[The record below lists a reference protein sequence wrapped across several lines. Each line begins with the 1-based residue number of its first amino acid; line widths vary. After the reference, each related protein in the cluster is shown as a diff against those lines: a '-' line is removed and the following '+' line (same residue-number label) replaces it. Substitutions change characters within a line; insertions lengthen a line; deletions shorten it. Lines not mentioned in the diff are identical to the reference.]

1 VKKAGRTIGG
11 PVEFSWS
18 DEDDR
23 FRHELRDFIDSELP
37 PRWTDLIPGEEPASE
52 FIRDFCGKLGQR
64 GWLTP
69 HWPSQYGGS
78 DGSPWQ
84 FIILGEELWGAGEP
98 RGSQYMNV
106 NWIGPAIINAG
117 TPEQKSY
124 HLRRISAGDVFWCQG
139 FSETEAGTDL
149 ANMRTAAERDGD
161 DYVING
167 EKVWT
172 SYAAEADF
180 CFLLARTDPN
190 STGNKGISIFLVPTG
205 TPGFTI
211 EPIPSVLDI
220 HEFNRLTFTN
230 VRVPVSARLGPENA
244 GWQVVRE
251 ALSHERIGGPR
262 YARAARV
269 TERLREMA
277 RSRGWWDRDGIKS
290 RLAEADASC
299 EAARL
304 LVYQAIHA
312 RSRGRSEDL
321 EVSLARV
328 AIVRCERIV
337 AEVALEMFEDES
349 LELGSIANSQLKT
362 SMIAGLGGGSVE
374 VQLNGIA
381 RALLGPAER

>member
-1 VKKAGRTIGG
+1 MDFT
-11 PVEFSWS
+11 WS
-18 DEDDR
+18 EHDAA
-23 FRHELRDFIDSELP
+23 FRSELRTFVTDELP
-37 PRWTDLIPGEEPASE
+37 QRWLELIPGEEPASD
-52 FIRDFCGKLGQR
+52 FILDFCRKLGQK

-69 HWPSQYGGS
+69 HWPEQYGGT
-78 DGSPWQ
+78 DGSAWQ
-84 FIILGEELWGAGEP
+84 FIILGEELWSAGEP

-117 TPEQKSY
+117 TAEQRDY

-139 FSETEAGTDL
+139 FSEAGAGTDL
-149 ANMRTAAERDGD
+149 ANMATTAVRDGD

-167 EKVWT
+167 EKLWT
-172 SYAAEADF
+172 SYAGEADF
-180 CFLLARTDPN
+180 CFLLARTDPQ
-190 STGNKGISIFLVPTG
+190 STGNKGISVFLVPTD

-230 VRVPVSARLGPENA
+230 VRVPASVRLGPENG
-244 GWQVVRE
+244 GWRVVRE

-262 YARAARV
+262 YARAAQV
-269 TERLREMA
+269 TQRLREVG
-277 RSRGWWDRDGIKS
+277 RERGWLDRDGIKT
-290 RLAEADASC
+290 RLAQAEASC

-312 RSRGRSEDL
+312 RSQGRSEDR

-328 AIVRCERIV
+328 AIVRCERLV
-337 AEVALEMFEDES
+337 AELALEMFEDEG
-349 LELGSIANSQLKT
+349 LELGSMGNSQLKT

-374 VQLNGIA
+374 VQLNMVA
-381 RALLGPAER
+381 RSLLGSTER

>member
-1 VKKAGRTIGG
+1 MDFT
-11 PVEFSWS
+11 WS
-18 DEDDR
+18 EDDAA
-23 FRHELRDFIDSELP
+23 FRSELRTFVEDELP
-37 PRWTDLIPGEEPASE
+37 QRWLELIPGEEPASD
-52 FIRDFCGKLGQR
+52 FILDFCRKLGQK

-69 HWPSQYGGS
+69 HWPQQYGGT
-78 DGSPWQ
+78 DGSGWQ
-84 FIILGEELWGAGEP
+84 FIILGEELWSAGEP

-117 TPEQKSY
+117 TAEQRDY

-139 FSETEAGTDL
+139 FSEAGAGTDL
-149 ANMRTAAERDGD
+149 ANMATTAVRDGD

-167 EKVWT
+167 EKLWT
-172 SYAAEADF
+172 SYAGEADF
-180 CFLLARTDPN
+180 CFLLARTDPQ
-190 STGNKGISIFLVPTG
+190 STGNKGISVFLVPTD

-230 VRVPVSARLGPENA
+230 VRVPASVRLGPEND
-244 GWQVVRE
+244 GWRVVRE

-262 YARAARV
+262 YARAAQV
-269 TERLREMA
+269 TQRLREVG
-277 RSRGWWDRDGIKS
+277 RERGWLDRDGIKT
-290 RLAEADASC
+290 RLAQAEASC

-312 RSRGRSEDL
+312 RSQGRSEDR

-328 AIVRCERIV
+328 AIVRCERLV
-337 AEVALEMFEDES
+337 AELALEMFEDEG
-349 LELGSIANSQLKT
+349 LELGSMGNSQLKT

-374 VQLNGIA
+374 VQLNMVA
-381 RALLGPAER
+381 RSLLGSTER

>member
-1 VKKAGRTIGG
+1 MDFT
-11 PVEFSWS
+11 WS
-18 DEDDR
+18 DGDAA
-23 FRHELRDFIDSELP
+23 FRSELRTFVEDELP
-37 PRWTDLIPGEEPASE
+37 QRWLELIPGEEPASD
-52 FIRDFCGKLGQR
+52 FILDFCRKLGQK

-69 HWPSQYGGS
+69 HWPQQYGGT
-78 DGSPWQ
+78 DGSAWQ
-84 FIILGEELWGAGEP
+84 FIILGEELWSAGEP

-117 TPEQKSY
+117 TAEQRDY

-139 FSETEAGTDL
+139 FSEAGAGTDL
-149 ANMRTAAERDGD
+149 ANMATTAVRDGD

-167 EKVWT
+167 EKLWT
-172 SYAAEADF
+172 SYAGEADF
-180 CFLLARTDPN
+180 CFLLARTDPQ
-190 STGNKGISIFLVPTG
+190 STGNRGISVFLVPTD

-230 VRVPVSARLGPENA
+230 VRVPASVRLGPENG
-244 GWQVVRE
+244 GWRVVRE

-262 YARAARV
+262 YARAAQV
-269 TERLREMA
+269 TQRLREVG
-277 RSRGWWDRDGIKS
+277 RERGWLDRDGIKT
-290 RLAEADASC
+290 RLAQAEASC

-312 RSRGRSEDL
+312 RSQGRSEDR

-328 AIVRCERIV
+328 AIVRCERLV
-337 AEVALEMFEDES
+337 AELALEMFEDEG
-349 LELGSIANSQLKT
+349 LELGSMGNSQLKT

-374 VQLNGIA
+374 VQLNMVA
-381 RALLGPAER
+381 RSLLGSTER

>member
-1 VKKAGRTIGG
+1 MDFT
-11 PVEFSWS
+11 WS
-18 DEDDR
+18 EDDAA
-23 FRHELRDFIDSELP
+23 FRSELRTFVEDELP
-37 PRWTDLIPGEEPASE
+37 QRWLELIPGEEPASD
-52 FIRDFCGKLGQR
+52 FILDFCRKLGQK

-69 HWPSQYGGS
+69 HWPQQYGGT
-78 DGSPWQ
+78 DGSAWQ
-84 FIILGEELWGAGEP
+84 FIILGEELWSAGEP

-117 TPEQKSY
+117 TAEQRDY

-139 FSETEAGTDL
+139 FSEAGAGTDL
-149 ANMRTAAERDGD
+149 ANMATTAVRDGD

-167 EKVWT
+167 EKLWT
-172 SYAAEADF
+172 SYAGEADF
-180 CFLLARTDPN
+180 CFLLARTDPQ
-190 STGNKGISIFLVPTG
+190 STGNKGISVFLVPTD

-230 VRVPVSARLGPENA
+230 VRVPASVRLGPENG
-244 GWQVVRE
+244 GWRVVRE

-262 YARAARV
+262 YARAAQV
-269 TERLREMA
+269 TQRLRDVGRE
-277 RSRGWWDRDGIKS
+277 RGWLDRDGIKT
-290 RLAEADASC
+290 RLAQAEASC

-312 RSRGRSEDL
+312 RSQGRSEDR

-328 AIVRCERIV
+328 AIVRCERLV
-337 AEVALEMFEDES
+337 AELALEMFEDEG
-349 LELGSIANSQLKT
+349 LELGSMGNSQLKT

-374 VQLNGIA
+374 VQLNMVA
-381 RALLGPAER
+381 RSLLGSTER